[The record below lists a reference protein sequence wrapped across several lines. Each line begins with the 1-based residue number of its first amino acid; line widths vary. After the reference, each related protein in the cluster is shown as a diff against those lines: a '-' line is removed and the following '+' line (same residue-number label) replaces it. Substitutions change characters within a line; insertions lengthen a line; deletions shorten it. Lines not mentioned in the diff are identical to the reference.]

1 MFWSRA
7 LQRDRSVRDSR
18 LGRLAPGAVF
28 DACMVGLRGCGT
40 LSGVAA
46 RQIVAM
52 GGGGF
57 SMEPDNP
64 LLDEFVLSLA
74 RSSRPRVCFLPTASG
89 DADSYTMS
97 FYRAFAALDCR
108 PGDLRLFDRS
118 VLDLES
124 FILAQDVIYVGG
136 GNTANLLA
144 VWRTH
149 GIDRFLRRA
158 WEEGVVLCG
167 LSAGMNCWF
176 TQSLTDSFGVSRL
189 APLYDGL
196 SLLPGSSCP
205 HYDGEAQ
212 RRLTFHRLISA
223 GELTGGW
230 AADDGAAL
238 VFEGET
244 LSEVVASRPEAA
256 GYRVLKATDSQ
267 VTEQRIPARYLGH
280 GAALSAPTG

>member
-1 MFWSRA
+1 MVS
-7 LQRDRSVRDSR
+7 
-18 LGRLAPGAVF
+18 LGR
-28 DACMVGLRGCGT
+28 CGT
-40 LSGVAA
+40 LDGVDA
-46 RQIVAM
+46 RRIVAM

-64 LLDEFVLSLA
+64 MLDEFVLSLA

-89 DADSYTMS
+89 DADSDTMS
-97 FYRAFAALDCR
+97 FYRAFAARECR

-149 GIDRFLRRA
+149 GIDRVLRRA

-189 APLYDGL
+189 VPLYDGL
-196 SLLPGSSCP
+196 GLLPGSSCP

-212 RRLTFHRLISA
+212 RRPTFHRLISA
-223 GELTGGW
+223 GELTDGW

-256 GYRVLKATDSQ
+256 GYRVTKTTDSE
-267 VTEQRIPARYLGH
+267 VTEQRIPTRYLGVD
-280 GAALSAPTG
+280 AALSAPVG

>member
-1 MFWSRA
+1 
-7 LQRDRSVRDSR
+7 
-18 LGRLAPGAVF
+18 
-28 DACMVGLRGCGT
+28 
-40 LSGVAA
+40 
-46 RQIVAM
+46 M

-89 DADSYTMS
+89 DDESYTTR

-108 PGDLRLFDRS
+108 PRDLRLFDRS

-124 FILAQDVIYVGG
+124 FIRDQDVIYVGG

-149 GIDRFLRRA
+149 GIDRLLRRA

-176 TQSLTDSFGVSRL
+176 TQSVTDSFGVSRL
-189 APLYDGL
+189 APLQDGL
-196 SLLPGSSCP
+196 GLLPGSCCP
-205 HYDGEAQ
+205 HYDGQAQ
-212 RRLTFHRLISA
+212 RRPTFHGLISA
-223 GELTGGW
+223 GELTDGW

-238 VFEGET
+238 VFDGEI

-256 GYRVLKATDSQ
+256 GYRVIKTTGSQ
-267 VTEQRIPARYLGH
+267 VTEQRIPARYLGT
-280 GAALSAPTG
+280 GATPSASGG

>member
-1 MFWSRA
+1 
-7 LQRDRSVRDSR
+7 
-18 LGRLAPGAVF
+18 
-28 DACMVGLRGCGT
+28 
-40 LSGVAA
+40 
-46 RQIVAM
+46 M

-89 DADSYTMS
+89 DDDNYTLG

-108 PGDLRLFDRS
+108 PRDLRLFDRS

-124 FILAQDVIYVGG
+124 FILDQDVIYVGG

-149 GIDRFLRRA
+149 GIDRLLRRA
-158 WEEGVVLCG
+158 WEQGVVLCG

-176 TQSLTDSFGVSRL
+176 TQSVTDSFGVSRL
-189 APLYDGL
+189 APLNDGL
-196 SLLPGSSCP
+196 GLLPGSCCP
-205 HYDGEAQ
+205 HYDGQAQ
-212 RRLTFHRLISA
+212 RRPTFHRLISD
-223 GELTGGW
+223 GELTDGW

-238 VFEGET
+238 VFDGEI

-256 GYRVLKATDSQ
+256 GYRVIKTTGSQ
-267 VTEQRIPARYLGH
+267 VTEQRIPTRYLGT
-280 GAALSAPTG
+280 GTTPSASGG

>member
-1 MFWSRA
+1 
-7 LQRDRSVRDSR
+7 
-18 LGRLAPGAVF
+18 
-28 DACMVGLRGCGT
+28 MVGPDGCGT
-40 LSGVAA
+40 LSGVDA
-46 RQIVAM
+46 RRIVAM

-74 RSSRPRVCFLPTASG
+74 RSSQPRVCFLPTASG
-89 DADSYTMS
+89 DSDSYVTS
-97 FYRAFAALDCR
+97 YYRAFAALDCR

-144 VWRTH
+144 VWRAH
-149 GIDRFLRRA
+149 GVDRVLRRA

-176 TQSLTDSFGVSRL
+176 TQSLTDSFGASRL
-189 APLYDGL
+189 VPLYEGL
-196 SLLPGSSCP
+196 GLLPGSSCP

-212 RRLTFHRLISA
+212 RRPTFHRLISA
-223 GELTGGW
+223 GELTDGW

-244 LSEVVASRPEAA
+244 LSEVVASRPDAV
-256 GYRVLKATDSQ
+256 GYRVTRTADSQ
-267 VTEQRIPARYLGH
+267 VTEQRIPARYLRAD
-280 GAALSAPTG
+280 AALSAPAG

>member
-1 MFWSRA
+1 
-7 LQRDRSVRDSR
+7 
-18 LGRLAPGAVF
+18 
-28 DACMVGLRGCGT
+28 
-40 LSGVAA
+40 
-46 RQIVAM
+46 M

-74 RSSRPRVCFLPTASG
+74 RSARPRVCFLGTASG
-89 DADSYTMS
+89 DDESYTTR

-108 PGDLRLFDRS
+108 PRDLRLFDRS

-124 FILAQDVIYVGG
+124 FILDQDVIYVGG

-149 GIDRFLRRA
+149 GIDHLLRRA
-158 WEEGVVLCG
+158 WEQGVVLCG

-176 TQSLTDSFGVSRL
+176 TQSVTDSFGVSRL
-189 APLYDGL
+189 APLHDGL
-196 SLLPGSSCP
+196 GLLPGSCCP
-205 HYDGEAQ
+205 HYDGQAQ
-212 RRLTFHRLISA
+212 RRPTFHGLISA
-223 GELTGGW
+223 GELTDGW

-238 VFEGET
+238 VFDGEI

-256 GYRVLKATDSQ
+256 GYRVIKTTGSQ
-267 VTEQRIPARYLGH
+267 VTEQRIPTRYLGT
-280 GAALSAPTG
+280 ATTPSASGG